1 MSGRILPLC
10 FGTIFRAEWY
20 SLKDQAEPNLSV
32 EFQGRDAMGPLLLA
46 ILVAPLPL
54 MLTMAA
60 RGLLTPLRVARIEP
74 LRTGHL
80 PRLPRAARSR

>member
-1 MSGRILPLC
+1 
-10 FGTIFRAEWY
+10 
-20 SLKDQAEPNLSV
+20 
-32 EFQGRDAMGPLLLA
+32 MGPLLLA

-74 LRTGHL
+74 SRAGHL